1 MTSLTLKS
9 YQQSALDALATYA
22 RSARIKGPAAAFA
35 QHAGRAY
42 NADAFGPN
50 VPCVCLRIPTGGGKT
65 VLAAHAVPLLAAE
78 WRGTDAPVA
87 VWLVPSD
94 TIRTQT
100 LKALQTSGHPYRE
113 ALEAVYGLS
122 LKVCSLDD
130 VAQVPAP
137 QWGRHAV
144 VIVVATIQSFR
155 IDDAGQ
161 RNVYS
166 FTEAFEPHFK
176 YALAQGKGVEGGQG
190 LACLHALPDA
200 MVTPKD
206 VAQDPTGIL
215 AGFVGQPRWSLANWL
230 ALHRPIVIVDEAH
243 NTKTDKSFTA
253 LQRLNPSCILELTAT
268 PIEARTNVLY
278 HVSAQELAA
287 ENMIKLP
294 IVLAEHPEGWPAA
307 VFGAVQ
313 TQRKLEAE
321 ALKDEAEGHG
331 YVRPIVLFQ
340 AQNVGDEMPPEAL
353 RSYLVNELKLP
364 EDQVVVATGTTR
376 GLEDLDLAARNCP
389 VRFIITVQ
397 ALREGW
403 DCPFAYVLCSLQK
416 LTSATAVEQ
425 LLGRVLRM
433 PYAKRRGREALNRA
447 YAHVCA
453 AEFSAAAHALADRLI
468 HHMGFEAL
476 DVASMIAQPGTLPLF
491 DGDVEA
497 GSEQN
502 RPLALM
508 QPAPIATNF
517 EALQATPELLALPG
531 VLVKTIAGTP
541 QVVVAGHIGPE
552 AEALM
557 LSQLRGPK
565 KHEQLREQVAQHN
578 ALVAAQLA
586 PAARGVPFAPL
597 PTLAYREDAQAPLWP
612 LEREAVLEAVELD
625 LLAPHAVQL
634 PGFHVA
640 HESEVFEISLN
651 ADARVTLRRTDV
663 DQMAMDYGSSSISAE
678 DLVRWLDQ
686 SLFKQLHELTQSQ
699 RRAYLAAV
707 VNDQMHRCGAALVVL
722 AQARFQLAQS
732 IAAHYGDLRDAAA
745 QQRFRQLVLQAGSA
759 GAWLV
764 EPDWVHP
771 HVFEPGRYPAPVLS
785 RYAGRYQFGKHY
797 FPVLADLKD
806 GGEEFVCAQQI
817 DKHPQVKHWVRN
829 LDTAPCGFGLPTSR
843 GRFYADFVAELADGR
858 VALLEYKGAHLLND
872 PYEIEKS
879 QVGALWGQASGGRA
893 VFGWLTRQQAGKSL
907 AQQLDA
913 LLA

>member
-1 MTSLTLKS
+1 MTTLTLKS
-9 YQQSALDALATYA
+9 YQQSALDALAAYA
-22 RSARIKGPAAAFA
+22 RAARIQGPAAAFA

-42 NADAFGPN
+42 NADAFGPD

-65 VLAAHAVPLLAAE
+65 VLAAHAVPLLATE

-113 ALEAVYGLS
+113 ALEAVYGLG
-122 LKVCSLDD
+122 LRVCSLDD

-137 QWGRHAV
+137 QWGRQAV

-176 YALAQGKGVEGGQG
+176 YALAQGKGAEGGRD

-200 MVTPKD
+200 VVTPED
-206 VAQDPTGIL
+206 VAQDSTGIL

-353 RSYLVNELKLP
+353 RSYLINELKLP
-364 EDQVVVATGTTR
+364 EAQVVVATGTTR
-376 GLEDLDLAARNCP
+376 GLEDLDLAARDCP

-416 LTSATAVEQ
+416 LSSATAVEQ

-433 PYAKRRGREALNRA
+433 PYAQRRGREALNRA

-476 DVASMIAQPGTLPLF
+476 DVASMIAQPATLPLF
-491 DGDVEA
+491 GGDGFEPN
-497 GSEQN
+497 Q
-502 RPLALM
+502 PPALM
-508 QPAPIATNF
+508 QQAPIATNF
-517 EALQATPELLALPG
+517 EALQATPELLALPN
-531 VLVKTIAGTP
+531 VQIKTIAGAE
-541 QVVVAGHIGPE
+541 QVVVAGHIGQE

-557 LSQLRGPK
+557 LAQVRGPK
-565 KHEQLREQVAQHN
+565 KQEQLREQVAQHN

-625 LLAPHAVQL
+625 LLTPQAVQL

-640 HESEVFEISLN
+640 QESDVFEISLS
-651 ADARVTLRRTDV
+651 AEARVTLRRTDV

-686 SLFKQLHELTQSQ
+686 SLFKPLHELTQSQ

-707 VNDQMHRCGAALVVL
+707 VNDQLHRCGVPLVVL

-732 IAAHYGDLRDAAA
+732 ITTHFGDLRDAAA
-745 QQRFRQLVLQAGSA
+745 KQQFRQLVLQAGSQ

-764 EPDWVHP
+764 EPDWAHP

-806 GGEEFVCAQQI
+806 GGEEFLCAKLI
-817 DKHPQVKHWVRN
+817 DAHPQVKHWVRN

-843 GRFYADFVAELADGR
+843 GRFYADFVAELVDGR

-879 QVGALWGQASGGRA
+879 QVGALWAQTSGGRA
-893 VFGWLTRQQAGKSL
+893 VFGWLTKQQGGKTL

-913 LLA
+913 VLA